1 MTWRMY
7 PALAGGLLAGAAAVA
22 LLTVTVDGPGRLL
35 LTLLAVA
42 LLVEGVRGLRPTLTA
57 GDDGITVARLFTR
70 EHHPWA
76 AVDGVGAMRPPG
88 SGKRLRRSAN
98 ALEIDLGERLLV
110 VSGYRLGA
118 NVDDVVAAL
127 TSSFAS

>member
-1 MTWRMY
+1 MR

-22 LLTVTVDGPGRLL
+22 LLTITVDGPGRLL

-42 LLVEGVRGLRPTLTA
+42 LVVEGVRGLRPTLTA
-57 GDDGITVARLFTR
+57 GEDGLTVARLFST
-70 EHHPWA
+70 EHHPWHE
-76 AVDGVGAMRPPG
+76 VDSVGTMRPPG
-88 SGKRLRRSAN
+88 SGRRLRRSAN
-98 ALEIDLGERLLV
+98 TLEIDLGDRLLV

-127 TSSFAS
+127 RSSFPS